1 MGRLLSFVLGCA
13 VVLSACGSSN
23 AAATNANP
31 VTPATQASP
40 AASAPAGETTTET
53 PTETAGASGID
64 DAGWFALAP
73 DGAGF
78 TAKFPG
84 TPKQT
89 SQTYKTDVGDAPS
102 SLWSWQQSS
111 DLSYFVVTAT
121 YPKGSLSS
129 VDPGLVYD
137 AAIDGMTGGA
147 AALAVANETDMTMN
161 GHPGQVF
168 SLAGTTAN
176 IEGQIVL
183 AGDNLY
189 VVYVLFS
196 PTVTDFS
203 GVDAFFA
210 DFTLT
215 A

>member
-1 MGRLLSFVLGCA
+1 MGRLLPFVLGCA
-13 VVLSACGSSN
+13 LVLSACGSSS
-23 AAATNANP
+23 AVATNAHP

-40 AASAPAGETTTET
+40 AAPAPAGET
-53 PTETAGASGID
+53 PTETAGASGFD
-64 DAGWFALAP
+64 DAGWFVLAP

-78 TAKFPG
+78 SAKFPG
-84 TPKQT
+84 MPKQT
-89 SQTYKTDVGDAPS
+89 SQTYTTDVGNAPS

-111 DLSYFVVTAT
+111 DLTYFVVTAR

-137 AAIDGMTGGA
+137 EAIDGMTGGP

-161 GHPGQVF
+161 GHPGRVF